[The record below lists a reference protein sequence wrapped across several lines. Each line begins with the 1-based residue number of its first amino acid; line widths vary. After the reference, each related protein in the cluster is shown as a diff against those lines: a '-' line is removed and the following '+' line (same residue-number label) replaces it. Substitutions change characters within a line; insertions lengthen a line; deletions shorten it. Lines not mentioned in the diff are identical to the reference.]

1 MLGLGAVISPKAK
14 SHVLL
19 GSLETS
25 GQSGSYISIPIDHNL
40 FKNDHSW
47 SAWIKLPV
55 SNINTTSFGYR
66 DSNRTVNQAY
76 YVDIFGQDQ
85 KENARGVIT
94 VAQVSTGL
102 STKSVASNISKT
114 DSRSGGWYNIVVL
127 SKSIERGRAIEKLV
141 YVNGQENVSTERF
154 HMTEAQK
161 TSFNPTSAFIFGGE
175 NRTSNSTIVHTNA
188 HRVRLAGF
196 SAWDT
201 ILSEN
206 EIASIYKGGSGI
218 KVHKNIGNYVSSNN
232 LVLNYNFNSGRKDGI
247 YRSTGTSSDSARA
260 FDCNHVSDHPSYSKG
275 RLQG

>member
-1 MLGLGAVISPKAK
+1 MLGLGTVISPKAK

-47 SAWIKLPV
+47 SAWIKLSV

-66 DSNRTVNQAY
+66 NSDRNVSQAY
-76 YVDIFGQDQ
+76 FVDILGQDQ
-85 KENARGVIT
+85 KEGARGVIG
-94 VAQVSTGL
+94 VSQASTGL

-127 SKSIERGRAIEKLV
+127 SKSIAGGREIEKLV
-141 YVNGQENVSTERF
+141 YVNGVQGTEYESFRL
-154 HMTEAQK
+154 TQQQK
-161 TSFNPTSAFIFGGE
+161 RSFNPTSAFIFGGE

-188 HRVRLAGF
+188 HRARLASF

-218 KVHKNIGNYVSSNN
+218 KVHKNIDNYVSSNN
-232 LVLNYNFNSGRKDGI
+232 LVLDYNFNSGRKDGI

-260 FDCNHVSDHPSYSKG
+260 FDCNYVSDHPSYSKG